1 MKAPRRGSAE
11 EKALKTGAVIPKESQ
26 LPLVNVD
33 PFGDDYL
40 NTLSDINEVF
50 IEDPVVK
57 GGLDQD
63 DNTLTIQE
71 VDVGRRK
78 NTNWKTRTN
87 RRGSGP
93 DSISIKN
100 DEYED
105 VTVMDT
111 SLNNAIERLKN
122 SDSRAGT
129 DIAEEAKKEA
139 AKIAKAHELDPVL
152 RERDLRLRIAE
163 SISLTALNTE
173 LLNQIKMF
181 SSELLFE
188 LKDFKRIKT
197 KEEHI
202 EGKEVT
208 LIHSMTTADGVVRID
223 FTDLAGFV
231 GPADMKRDIQGQFPS
246 KKIFSVSIEVV
257 SGGPLWYAL
266 NEDDHIRTYSKIT
279 SGVRVID
286 ASKPTFESLNFRV
299 DANTDVVI
307 IGTY

>member
-11 EKALKTGAVIPKESQ
+11 EKALKNNGAAVIPKESQ
-26 LPLVNVD
+26 LPIVNVD

-57 GGLDQD
+57 GGLDED

-129 DIAEEAKKEA
+129 DIAEESKKEA

-163 SISLTALNTE
+163 SISLTAL
-173 LLNQIKMF
+173 K
-181 SSELLFE
+181 
-188 LKDFKRIKT
+188 
-197 KEEHI
+197 
-202 EGKEVT
+202 
-208 LIHSMTTADGVVRID
+208 
-223 FTDLAGFV
+223 
-231 GPADMKRDIQGQFPS
+231 
-246 KKIFSVSIEVV
+246 
-257 SGGPLWYAL
+257 
-266 NEDDHIRTYSKIT
+266 
-279 SGVRVID
+279 
-286 ASKPTFESLNFRV
+286 SL
-299 DANTDVVI
+299 
-307 IGTY
+307 